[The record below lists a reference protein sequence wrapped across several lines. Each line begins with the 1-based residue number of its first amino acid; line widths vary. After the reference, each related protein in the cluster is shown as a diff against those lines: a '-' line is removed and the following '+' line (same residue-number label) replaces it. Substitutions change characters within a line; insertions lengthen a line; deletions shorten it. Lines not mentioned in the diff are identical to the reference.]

1 MKPTTSK
8 RSGFIQYIAKR
19 DGAVF
24 IKKDN
29 KLKPATI
36 NQRKLIQNLL
46 SKYPDIKTFP
56 EYKTYKHLSTIESSS
71 ELICSIEENYYNELS
86 NVGEYITYIAQRPR
100 VIKSGTHGLF
110 SDTNDDIILQQ
121 VKDTVANNQGNI
133 WTTIVSLKR
142 EDAVA
147 LGFND
152 VDSWKSLIRSK
163 RNTLSKSLKIDP
175 DNFEWFASFHDESH
189 HPHVHIVM
197 YAKDGKQGYMNKQS
211 INDIRSSLANEIFK
225 DEMLNVY
232 KQQTEYRD
240 NIKLLS
246 KDYLNE
252 TVLNIKSNIK
262 PLPSID
268 EKLIFLSK
276 QLKQIGGRKSYGYL
290 PKKIK
295 DLVDEIVDEVSND
308 ENIEQLLQLWFDQK
322 NSIQSNYSDSK
333 ITYVNISSLSEFK
346 SIKNY
351 IIKIADDID
360 LAKVELN
367 NNSPQKMQLNTIDDY
382 VDNMLDNQLELNNEK
397 SIEPTLIKLNKQD
410 SDTSNNHHNESE
422 EYYRSPLFSSIKLL
436 YLISRIIEDSLNT
449 CKMNS
454 KVDYEILKNQ
464 KLKKIALG
472 HNPNEHR

>member
-1 MKPTTSK
+1 MKPNASK

-29 KLKPATI
+29 KLKPATV
-36 NQRKLIQNLL
+36 NQRKLIKNLF
-46 SKYPDIKTFP
+46 SKYPDIKNFP
-56 EYKTYKHLSTIESSS
+56 EYKTFQNISTIESAS

-100 VIKSGTHGLF
+100 VIKSGTHGLL
-110 SDTNDDIILQQ
+110 SDTNDDIVLQQ
-121 VKDTVANNQGNI
+121 VKETVANNQGNI

-147 LGFND
+147 LGFDD
-152 VDSWKSLIRSK
+152 VNSWKSLIRSK

-225 DEMLNVY
+225 DELLNVY

-268 EKLIFLSK
+268 EELIFLSK

-295 DLVDEIVDEVSND
+295 DLVDEIVDEVSKD

-322 NSIQSNYSDSK
+322 NIIQSNYSDSNV
-333 ITYVNISSLSEFK
+333 TYVNISSLPEFK

-351 IIKIADDID
+351 IIKIADDIN
-360 LAKVELN
+360 LAKVEI
-367 NNSPQKMQLNTIDDY
+367 NTTSTQVTITNALDNYID
-382 VDNMLDNQLELNNEK
+382 NILDNQLELNNEK
-397 SIEPTLIKLNKQD
+397 SVETTLIKLNKQD
-410 SDTSNNHHNESE
+410 RDTSNSHNNESE
-422 EYYRSPLFSSIKLL
+422 EYYGSTLFSSIKLL
-436 YLISRIIEDSLNT
+436 Y
-449 CKMNS
+449 
-454 KVDYEILKNQ
+454 
-464 KLKKIALG
+464 
-472 HNPNEHR
+472 